1 MPILTLDNIS
11 LAFGERQLLDRV
23 SLSVQTGERVC
34 LIGRNG
40 EGKSTL
46 LKVIA
51 NTVDAD
57 EGSRWLRPGHRLAVL
72 EQEAAES
79 GELTVFEN
87 VASGLP
93 EHLAQLE
100 QYTQALNAVNL
111 EATPEALSQLGQ
123 AEQAL
128 EAAGGWE
135 QKRQIDA
142 LISKLELQPD
152 TPLSQLSGGWRRRAM
167 LARAL
172 ARKPDLLLL
181 DEPTNHLDIEAIAW
195 LESFMLD
202 FNGALVFV
210 SHDRAFSRRLA
221 TRVIELDRGTLSS
234 WQGGMEHYLERKE
247 QVLAAQNK
255 ADALFDKRLSQ
266 EEAWVRQGIKAR
278 RTRNEGRVRAL
289 KAMREEHKRR
299 REHLG
304 AASMQL
310 LSADLSGK
318 IVVDASNASAGYGE
332 DIVVRD
338 VNLRILRGDRLG
350 IIGPNGSGKSTLLK
364 LLLGEIKPM
373 AGQIALGTRLD
384 PIYFDQQR
392 DTLNPKNSVLDN
404 VNDGSEYIQVQGQ
417 KRHVAGYLRDF
428 LFPPERFHSPVSTLS
443 GGERNRLLLAK
454 LLAKPTNLMIL
465 DEPTN
470 DLDVETLELL
480 EELLL
485 RFEGTLLVVSHDREF
500 LDNVV
505 SGIVFLDANGN
516 CHEHVGNYSDFQRN
530 LLARS
535 KEKPPTP
542 AKATA
547 APVEQGAGGKKARG
561 TAGKLSYKEQQEL
574 KVLPAKIDEL
584 ETLQAQLE
592 QETSAADFYSQHHEK
607 VSERLGLL
615 QATVDELAEA
625 YERWD
630 TLDARQ

>member
-11 LAFGERQLLDRV
+11 LAFGERQLLDKV

-51 NTVDAD
+51 NTVDVD
-57 EGSRWLRPGHRLAVL
+57 EGTRWLRPGHRLAVL

-79 GELTVFEN
+79 GNLTVFEN

-93 EHLAQLE
+93 EHLAQLD

-111 EATPEALSQLGQ
+111 DPTPDALSQLGQ

-195 LESFMLD
+195 LESFMLE

-255 ADALFDKRLSQ
+255 ANALFDKRLSQ

-310 LSADLSGK
+310 QSADLSGK

-373 AGQIALGTRLD
+373 AGQITLGTRLD

-505 SGIVFLDANGN
+505 SGIVLLDANGN
-516 CHEHVGNYSDFQRN
+516 CHEHVGNYSDFQRS
-530 LLARS
+530 LAARS
-535 KEKPPTP
+535 KEKTRAP
-542 AKATA
+542 AKHTATPSA
-547 APVEQGAGGKKARG
+547 QPAGVQKSRSRSD
-561 TAGKLSYKEQQEL
+561 KLSYKEQQEL
-574 KVLPAKIDEL
+574 KALPAKIEEL
-584 ETLQAQLE
+584 ETRQAQLE

-607 VSERLGLL
+607 VSEQLGLL
-615 QATVDELAEA
+615 QATVDELTEA
-625 YERWD
+625 YEHWD
-630 TLDARQ
+630 ALDARQ